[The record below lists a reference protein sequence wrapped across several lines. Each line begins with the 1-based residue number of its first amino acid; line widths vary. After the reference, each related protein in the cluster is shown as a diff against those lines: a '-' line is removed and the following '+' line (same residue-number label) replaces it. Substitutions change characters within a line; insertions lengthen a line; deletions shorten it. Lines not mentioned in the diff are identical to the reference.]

1 MQYKK
6 LFYPVAGGDGL
17 KERLYGALNIIKYF
31 KCHLEVMKS
40 TPGIKSYKH
49 IMMPKNIVDDI
60 EAAITTK
67 YADENKNFK
76 KLIDEVAKEIGVT
89 FSEKKL
95 EGEGSVELLYKSG
108 DRSTMAAQEAKY
120 ADFVIIAAPQNGNPT
135 ATFEAV
141 ITHSGKPVLMF
152 PRAMKSFSAES
163 ILIGWN
169 NSPEASKALTL
180 SIPILQNAKRVH
192 IVTAKQY
199 TPSLQ
204 ELERLQDYLRS
215 YNIEST
221 TEMVKTTLFAGEAML
236 DAAKKGDFDLIVAG
250 AYGNNG
256 LKELMLGA
264 ATKYLLT
271 HTHIPVFM
279 AH

>member
-17 KERLYGALNIIKYF
+17 KERLFGALSIVKYF
-31 KCHLEVMKS
+31 NCHLEVMKS
-40 TPGIKSYKH
+40 TPGVKGYKH
-49 IMMPKNIVDDI
+49 LMMPENIVDDI

-67 YADENKNFK
+67 YAEENKYFK
-76 KLIDEVAKEIGVT
+76 ELIEDVAKEVGVT
-89 FSEKKL
+89 ITDKRI
-95 EGEGSVELLYKSG
+95 EGEGTIELLYKSG
-108 DRSTMAAQEAKY
+108 SRSYMAAQESKY
-120 ADFVIIAAPQNGNPT
+120 ADFVIAAAPPNGIST

-141 ITHSGKPVLMF
+141 VMHSGKPVLMF
-152 PRAMKSFSAES
+152 PRVMKSFSTKS
-163 ILIGWN
+163 VLIGWN
-169 NSPEASKALTL
+169 NSPEASKALTH
-180 SIPILQNAKRVH
+180 SIPILQHADRVH
-192 IVTAKQY
+192 IVTAEQY
-199 TPSLQ
+199 VPNLK

-236 DAAKKGDFDLIVAG
+236 NAAKKGNFDLIVAG
-250 AYGNNG
+250 AYGHNG

-279 AH
+279 AN